1 MDQLQ
6 YMVLDFIP
14 PGEPKLA
21 DAKLR
26 FCLAAKFWTPTKHR
40 AGTVMSTLELEAQ
53 GRTCDRIVGES
64 SRRLPFQT
72 VTAMMHMCFSIITV
86 REDPVLLQIVLATLQ
101 VITLKQLS
109 PAHWYH
115 I

>member
-40 AGTVMSTLELEAQ
+40 AGTVMSTLEL
-53 GRTCDRIVGES
+53 GIS
-64 SRRLPFQT
+64 
-72 VTAMMHMCFSIITV
+72 
-86 REDPVLLQIVLATLQ
+86 
-101 VITLKQLS
+101 TLKAQCRS
-109 PAHWYH
+109 GDGR
-115 I
+115 